1 MPHAT
6 KARLNPQE
14 VCELLDV
21 TMFALRRWR
30 NPARLAGGLS
40 SPLYLPG
47 TPDPS
52 DPRLIWYSTDD
63 VVAFCRRNERY
74 RDRWLAAFAPTSALS
89 SLHQQ
94 GLHP

>member
-1 MPHAT
+1 MPRPPA

-14 VCELLDV
+14 VCELLGV

-40 SPLYLPG
+40 SPLYLPA

-52 DPRLIWYSTDD
+52 DPRIVWYATED
-63 VVAFCRRNERY
+63 VMAFCRRNERY
-74 RDRWLAAFAPTSALS
+74 LDRWLASFSPTDALA
-89 SLHQQ
+89 L
-94 GLHP
+94 LY